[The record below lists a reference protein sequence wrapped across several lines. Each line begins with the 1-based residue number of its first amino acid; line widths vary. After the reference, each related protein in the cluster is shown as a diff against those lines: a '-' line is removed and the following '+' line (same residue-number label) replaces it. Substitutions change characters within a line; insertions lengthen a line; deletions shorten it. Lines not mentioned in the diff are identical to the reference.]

1 MPESK
6 PLMIT
11 EFRMCSSLNVDLKN
25 KKQTEFCGRD
35 ITKVSILIKEH
46 HYLTLFNK
54 EKGEAGNFL
63 EGEALLEFI
72 LKKNL
77 GKFLFPYHPDSD
89 KPVNKSKQP

>member
-11 EFRMCSSLNVDLKN
+11 EFRMCGSMNVDLKK

-63 EGEALLEFI
+63 MEVGATLEFI
-72 LKKNL
+72 LKKTFANFCFHTIL
-77 GKFLFPYHPDSD
+77 IQTS
-89 KPVNKSKQP
+89 Q